1 MRRFSV
7 LAVALLVGVALFGQS
22 GPEVL
27 RSVSEKMAAME
38 NYRIEFEL
46 EMEAAENPSKG
57 YCVVAGERYVIAID
71 ELVQGCDGQVQ
82 WMVNGAVG
90 EVTLDSPKPRSCSL
104 FDNPTRAFD
113 FAEELFEVVDFDD
126 SDKELWKLVLRPA
139 EGVLDG
145 IEYVVLNVNRA
156 TSLPV
161 KLGYDMGGLG
171 LYINI
176 GSVTTTKVTGEEF
189 RFVPERYPDYEIIDF
204 R

>member
-1 MRRFSV
+1 M
-7 LAVALLVGVALFGQS
+7 
-22 GPEVL
+22 
-27 RSVSEKMAAME
+27 
-38 NYRIEFEL
+38 
-46 EMEAAENPSKG
+46 
-57 YCVVAGERYVIAID
+57 
-71 ELVQGCDGQVQ
+71 
-82 WMVNGAVG
+82 
-90 EVTLDSPKPRSCSL
+90 
-104 FDNPTRAFD
+104 
-113 FAEELFEVVDFDD
+113 
-126 SDKELWKLVLRPA
+126 
-139 EGVLDG
+139 LDG

>member
-90 EVTLDSPKPRSCSL
+90 EVTLDSPKPRSRSL

-126 SDKELWKLVLRPA
+126 SDKGLWKLVLRPA

>member
-90 EVTLDSPKPRSCSL
+90 EVTLDSPKPRSRSL

-126 SDKELWKLVLRPA
+126 SDKGLWKLVLRPA

-171 LYINI
+171 LYINL

-189 RFVPERYPDYEIIDF
+189 RFVPERYPDYEIRDF

>member
-1 MRRFSV
+1 M

-22 GPEVL
+22 GHEVL

-90 EVTLDSPKPRSCSL
+90 EVTLDSPKPRSRSL